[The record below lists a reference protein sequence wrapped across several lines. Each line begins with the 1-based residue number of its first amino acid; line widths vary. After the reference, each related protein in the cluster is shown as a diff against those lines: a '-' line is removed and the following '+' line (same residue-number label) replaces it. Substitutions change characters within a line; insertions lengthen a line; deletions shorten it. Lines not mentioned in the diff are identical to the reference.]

1 MATSIVRMKMRL
13 SKGSQVEVQRW
24 DGQSSYSWRC
34 ADVVSGNGRYY
45 LVRIHGATAS
55 PAAVLE
61 RVPRKFIRPQ
71 PAPIGLRALYSWSP
85 GDEVEALVDHAWWPA
100 VVTAVGYGKVVVY
113 LLGKM
118 RKVRVRACELRLRRQ
133 WVDNQWTLVDKE
145 PREAIISS
153 GFSAAA
159 ESCNVAGRQSRI
171 IKEDEEEEQRGGV
184 VLRDSGCCS
193 SVGSCS

>member
-1 MATSIVRMKMRL
+1 MAPAIVRTKMRL
-13 SKGSQVEVQRW
+13 RKGSKVEVQRW

-34 ADVVSGNGRYY
+34 ADVVSGNGRHY
-45 LVRIHGATAS
+45 LVRIHGATTS
-55 PAAVLE
+55 PAAALE

-71 PAPIGLRALYSWSP
+71 PAPIGLRALYSWTP
-85 GDEVEALVDHAWWPA
+85 GDEVEALVDHAWCPA

-133 WVDNQWTLVDKE
+133 WVDNRWTLVDKE
-145 PREAIISS
+145 PREAIISG
-153 GFSAAA
+153 GFPAAA

-171 IKEDEEEEQRGGV
+171 FEEEEEEERGGV
-184 VLRDSGCCS
+184 VLRDSSCSS